1 MQFGHDQLGVF
12 GDLVNSGTNGHEAV
26 TLEREPRTELLRRQS
41 HRVLTVLQ
49 REDRPVPDCHPDP
62 IDFPEPTRR
71 RRLDH
76 YGIARPYGQNVRFP
90 AEYVPGLGCR
100 RTCRP
105 GTKRI
110 SVTLASAVPDH

>member
-41 HRVLTVLQ
+41 HRVLTVPQ

-62 IDFPEPTRR
+62 IDFPEPHPTTALGPLWYRQTIWPECSIPCRIRSRFSLPGRR
-71 RRLDH
+71 
-76 YGIARPYGQNVRFP
+76 V
-90 AEYVPGLGCR
+90 
-100 RTCRP
+100 
-105 GTKRI
+105 
-110 SVTLASAVPDH
+110 LAGDKAAQ